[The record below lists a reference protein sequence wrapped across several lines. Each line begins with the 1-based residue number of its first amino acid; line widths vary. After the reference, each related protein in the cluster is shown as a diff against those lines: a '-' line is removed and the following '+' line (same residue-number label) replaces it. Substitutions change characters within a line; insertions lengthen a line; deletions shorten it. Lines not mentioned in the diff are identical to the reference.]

1 MSIDNYLEKIQ
12 LNEVYG
18 DPERIDTWSMFID
31 YISQYLTKESRY
43 VKKKC
48 SGIREY
54 ELRRICQVGTRIEY
68 KQYMLAFIRS
78 KRHLCEKTKDPR
90 KCHLKIIEKMNII
103 KANIQDRE
111 RKLQQ
116 LQKDRMND
124 IANTKNLSRYIT

>member
-18 DPERIDTWSMFID
+18 DPERIDSLSMFID

-48 SGIREY
+48 DGIKEY
-54 ELRRICQVGTRIEY
+54 ELRRICQESTRIEY
-68 KQYMLAFIRS
+68 KKYMLYFIRS
-78 KRHLCEKTKDPR
+78 KRHLCENTRDPR
-90 KCHLKIIEKMNII
+90 KCYLRIIEKMNII
-103 KANIQDRE
+103 KTNIKDKE

-124 IANTKNLSRYIT
+124 IAMSREK